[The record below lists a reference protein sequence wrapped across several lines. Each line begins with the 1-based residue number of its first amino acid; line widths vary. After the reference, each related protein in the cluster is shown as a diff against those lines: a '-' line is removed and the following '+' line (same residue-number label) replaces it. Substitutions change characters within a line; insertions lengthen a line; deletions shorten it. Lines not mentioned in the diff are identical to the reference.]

1 MNFNSLCLQ
10 TLQIMIPHNTD
21 KHYTLYVLNKY
32 TNSID
37 ILDSLNYKHGGGKNT
52 WKTHHKD
59 HPELVRQFNL
69 GFLIGFPIPAF
80 PFLMAKSNNNTKP

>member
-1 MNFNSLCLQ
+1 
-10 TLQIMIPHNTD
+10 MIPHNTD

-32 TNSID
+32 TSSID
-37 ILDSLNYKHGGGKNT
+37 ILDSLNYRDGDGKST

-69 GFLIGFPIPAF
+69 VF
-80 PFLMAKSNNNTKP
+80 

>member
-1 MNFNSLCLQ
+1 
-10 TLQIMIPHNTD
+10 MIPHNTA

-32 TNSID
+32 TSSID
-37 ILDSLNYKHGGGKNT
+37 ILDSLNYRHGDKKNT

-69 GFLIGFPIPAF
+69 V
-80 PFLMAKSNNNTKP
+80 S

>member
-10 TLQIMIPHNTD
+10 TPQIMIPHNKD

-37 ILDSLNYKHGGGKNT
+37 ILDSLNYRHGDEKNM
-52 WKTHHKD
+52 
-59 HPELVRQFNL
+59 E
-69 GFLIGFPIPAF
+69 
-80 PFLMAKSNNNTKP
+80 NTP